1 MSNVVWEGF
10 GTEEDERYLSSVNPF
25 SDAASLESTIEYR
38 LMQADDTLID
48 SLHTRI
54 PSFHIDLP
62 RFSPLSTSKS
72 WSSVLLKNPIPP
84 PPLPPAPSPAPE
96 EREEVKPKEVCR
108 YWLAGNCIY
117 GDKCWYAHTLHP
129 EAANQVL
136 EYSTECCICQEDVL
150 KAGKRFG
157 LMQSSDHH
165 PSSSRLHAR
174 FLLGVHPQLEILAHR
189 RPQCAQVSSLP
200 RQLLLR
206 HS

>member
-1 MSNVVWEGF
+1 MESLSHYKETENGHDSPPPSSNYLESFDTNEWDSNDMSNVVWEGF

-108 YWLAGNCIY
+108 YWLAVG
-117 GDKCWYAHTLHP
+117 
-129 EAANQVL
+129 
-136 EYSTECCICQEDVL
+136 
-150 KAGKRFG
+150 
-157 LMQSSDHH
+157 
-165 PSSSRLHAR
+165 PSP
-174 FLLGVHPQLEILAHR
+174 FLLCRAIASTATSAGTRTHCIR
-189 RPQCAQVSSLP
+189 RRRIKSWSTARSAASVKKTC
-200 RQLLLR
+200 
-206 HS
+206 